1 MKFIFL
7 FKKFLLSLLC
17 NQTASIMKT
26 KRKYLIALPSFPR
39 DKGFCHPTILVS
51 AVDEADAIDL
61 ARYLKPRAN
70 IGSIKEV
77 NY

>member
-1 MKFIFL
+1 
-7 FKKFLLSLLC
+7 
-17 NQTASIMKT
+17 MKT